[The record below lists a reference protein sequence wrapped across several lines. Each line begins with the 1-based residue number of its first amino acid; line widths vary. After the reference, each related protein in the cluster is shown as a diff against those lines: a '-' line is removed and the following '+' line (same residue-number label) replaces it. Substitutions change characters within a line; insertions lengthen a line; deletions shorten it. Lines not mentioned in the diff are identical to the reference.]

1 MIGERQ
7 YLSLLKDVL
16 ESGERVEDRT
26 GTGCISKIDASMR
39 FDLSKGFPL
48 FTTKKIYWKNI
59 VGECL
64 WMLNGFTDLPSLR
77 KYQCKEENAHTIWC
91 DDFKKFWESPYSHKW
106 YEENQEGGKIY
117 GEQLRRYGKDPSK
130 NYEGLDQLQLLV
142 DNILAVK
149 EDPSHSMGRRLKCEF
164 WNPIDHLT
172 GDKQWV
178 ALSACH
184 TGFQCFVRNGK
195 VSLKFTMRS
204 SDLFLGTPYNVA
216 FYALVTHILAKIT
229 GLGVGELIYNGS
241 DVHIYFNHVEQ
252 VKEQTSR
259 EPFSLPTLV
268 IPEITCLNDLYSLTA
283 EDFDIENYISHGFI
297 SAPQAS

>member
-1 MIGERQ
+1 MTGEEQ

-16 ESGERVEDRT
+16 ENGESVEDRT

-39 FDLSKGFPL
+39 FDLSEGFPL

-59 VGECL
+59 FGECL

-77 KYQCKEENAHTIWC
+77 KFQCKEEGAHTIWS
-91 DDFKKFWESPYSHKW
+91 DDFKKFWESPYSNKW
-106 YEENQEGGKIY
+106 YKENQEGGKIY
-117 GEQLRRYGKDPSK
+117 GAQLRRWEEKSDYD
-130 NYEGLDQLQLLV
+130 GLDQLQLLV

-149 EDPSHSMGRRLKCEF
+149 EDPSHPMGRRLKCEF

-172 GDKQWV
+172 GDKQWT
-178 ALSACH
+178 ALPSCH

-195 VSLKFTMRS
+195 LSLKFTMRS

-229 GLGVGELIYNGS
+229 GLEVGELIYNGS
-241 DVHIYFNHVEQ
+241 DVHIYSNHVEQ
-252 VKEQTSR
+252 VREQLSR

-268 IPEITCLNDLYSLTA
+268 MPEITCLNDLYSLTA
-283 EDFDIENYISHGFI
+283 EDFDIEGYIAHGFI